1 MVSSTHTSYNASDRS
16 YYAIIKKEAHAMAHA
31 ADFPARRVAELD
43 IVIAELTSNL
53 NKHADHGEILLGYFR
68 EAHNEYIEI
77 ICIDDGPGMAE
88 PKKMAR
94 DGFSS
99 TNTLGHGLGSIKRFS
114 DKFDIYSQ
122 KGWGT
127 IVLSRIYKKPLAK
140 TRAKG
145 SIEVRKLVIC
155 KPGEAVSGDGFFC
168 WADEKKA
175 KLMLADG
182 LGHGPDA
189 NLAMNGAINALNA
202 CTFDRPV
209 EILRF
214 VHNFIRKTR
223 GVVATVITMDFEQN
237 TFNIAGIG
245 NIATKLLGGSNSRN
259 HLSYNGIVGHTIPN
273 TMNEQPMSLNDYQQF
288 IMCSDGIR
296 SRWDLAKYPGIQK
309 HDLAVQAA
317 AIYKDFARRNDDMSI
332 AIIKVILK

>member
-1 MVSSTHTSYNASDRS
+1 MVSATHTSYNASDRS
-16 YYAIIKKEAHAMAHA
+16 YYAIIKKEAHALALA
-31 ADFPARRVAELD
+31 AGFEAKRIAELD
-43 IVIAELTSNL
+43 IVVAELTSNL
-53 NKHADHGEILLGYFR
+53 NKYADHGEILLGHIR
-68 EAHNEYIEI
+68 EANNEYIEV
-77 ICIDDGPGMAE
+77 ICIDEGPGMAE

-114 DKFDIYSQ
+114 DRFDMYSQ
-122 KGWGT
+122 RGWGT
-127 IVLSRIYKKPLAK
+127 IVLSRIYKKSPAK
-140 TRAKG
+140 TRVKG
-145 SIEVRKLVIC
+145 NIEVRQLVVC
-155 KPGEAVSGDGFFC
+155 KPGETVSGDGFFC
-168 WADEKKA
+168 RADDKGA

-189 NLAMNGAINALNA
+189 NLAMNEAVNAFKA
-202 CTFDRPV
+202 CAFDQPV

-214 VHNFIRKTR
+214 MHSFIRKTR
-223 GVVATVITMDFEQN
+223 GVVATVMIMDFEQN

-245 NIATKLLGGSNSRN
+245 NIATKMIGGVNSRN

-273 TMNEQPMSLNDYQQF
+273 TMNEQLMTFNDYQQF

-309 HDLAVQAA
+309 HDLALQAA
-317 AIYKDFARRNDDMSI
+317 AIYKDFARRNDDMSV
-332 AIIKVILK
+332 AIIKVTPK